1 MESFAEYLVGL
12 SIYAV
17 KKTASYFLNEKTKYI
32 ELHDKL
38 VGQDQKTEEHFK
50 VLLEADMKVAV
61 NAFERGLKLAAASRS
76 EEGAW
81 KSKFEVA
88 LEKAQ
93 EGFAT
98 VPRPEQK
105 IKCYDIMCICFL
117 ALKKDDEACISILH
131 ETERILQDGYIK
143 SSLTS
148 LKRAINRSRTLNQND
163 AEVLEMLFKSVCG
176 AIEVCAKEKNWCSE
190 HRQDFRELFRNNRD
204 IFKATNPS
212 MFKKWEYLQ
221 EYKKGSFF
229 NSKIPSGLIGFRNI
243 LIDLCQSS
251 SSETYPL
258 GSIKI
263 VLDGSTL
270 TVRNIPLRNKQDFGD
285 LIRYSRDIFRTSS
298 PTMVLLGFILIATL
312 LSLWLLHDTLTSQ
325 ESDESSSTTIMNYI
339 YAFINLL
346 DVQSV
351 GEHLIQ
357 YEKGG
362 IGSLE

>member
-1 MESFAEYLVGL
+1 MDSFAEYLAGL

-17 KKTASYFLNEKTKYI
+17 KKTAAYFLNEKTKYI

-38 VGQDQKTEEHFK
+38 VDQDQKTEEHFK

-61 NAFERGLKLAAASRS
+61 YAFERGLKLAAASRS

-88 LEKAQ
+88 LEKSQ

-98 VPRPEQK
+98 VPRTEQK
-105 IKCYDIMCICFL
+105 IKCYDIMCVCFL
-117 ALKKDDEACISILH
+117 ALNKDDEA
-131 ETERILQDGYIK
+131 
-143 SSLTS
+143 
-148 LKRAINRSRTLNQND
+148 
-163 AEVLEMLFKSVCG
+163 
-176 AIEVCAKEKNWCSE
+176 
-190 HRQDFRELFRNNRD
+190 RN
-204 IFKATNPS
+204 T
-212 MFKKWEYLQ
+212 
-221 EYKKGSFF
+221 
-229 NSKIPSGLIGFRNI
+229 
-243 LIDLCQSS
+243 
-251 SSETYPL
+251 
-258 GSIKI
+258 
-263 VLDGSTL
+263 
-270 TVRNIPLRNKQDFGD
+270 PLRNKQDFGD
-285 LIRYSRDIFRTSS
+285 LIRYSRDIFKTSS